1 MLERACSR
9 LDSISW
15 KLLSAPPTNRATN
28 FPIGLIGDPCAGDI
42 IVRRGLEFLLDG
54 KRGWKNGTKRGGGGY
69 ACIKLRRKV
78 VEMDIKG
85 RMEGNEEGGR
95 EWRVKKARLGYTR
108 FFFQRFPNLLN
119 PSPSRAITHSE
130 FLFLFLLLSSF
141 FISEHEK
148 LFLLLEAARF
158 FFAHSNAHHPPI
170 AHVSR

>member
-119 PSPSRAITHSE
+119 PPHRE
-130 FLFLFLLLSSF
+130 LLPTANSSSF
-141 FISEHEK
+141 FFS
-148 LFLLLEAARF
+148 F
-158 FFAHSNAHHPPI
+158 PPF
-170 AHVSR
+170 SFRSTKNSSYC